1 MRSFRW
7 IASFPQT
14 GSAGD
19 LFTCGAQGACDF
31 ARREKPHHLHIG
43 RDPSHNPP
51 FRNANSYDA
60 IWRQKIRH
68 SIGMKKKKVE
78 QFADLAGIRARNSVG
93 LDALLRFENAHGESF
108 GWMTLRT
115 VYPMQLVMSDGNL
128 VVRITTSQTI
138 EHYTRNLIVI
148 VVLLAVSA
156 VLFPFVNN
164 GRGFVIALA
173 VCLPIM
179 TCMLFAFQYLDT
191 PYRNEKRLQKYIDK
205 KKESKRHGDDSP
217 RA

>member
-1 MRSFRW
+1 LDS
-7 IASFPQT
+7 IAP
-14 GSAGD
+14 
-19 LFTCGAQGACDF
+19 L
-31 ARREKPHHLHIG
+31 
-43 RDPSHNPP
+43 
-51 FRNANSYDA
+51 A
-60 IWRQKIRH
+60 I
-68 SIGMKKKKVE
+68 
-78 QFADLAGIRARNSVG
+78 LTGIRARNSVG

-191 PYRNEKRLQKYIDK
+191 PYRNAKRLQKYIDK
-205 KKESKRHGDDSP
+205 
-217 RA
+217 

>member
-1 MRSFRW
+1 
-7 IASFPQT
+7 
-14 GSAGD
+14 
-19 LFTCGAQGACDF
+19 
-31 ARREKPHHLHIG
+31 
-43 RDPSHNPP
+43 
-51 FRNANSYDA
+51 
-60 IWRQKIRH
+60 
-68 SIGMKKKKVE
+68 
-78 QFADLAGIRARNSVG
+78 
-93 LDALLRFENAHGESF
+93 
-108 GWMTLRT
+108 

-191 PYRNEKRLQKYIDK
+191 PYRNAKRLQKYIDK
-205 KKESKRHGDDSP
+205 
-217 RA
+217 

>member
-1 MRSFRW
+1 MDS
-7 IASFPQT
+7 IAP
-14 GSAGD
+14 
-19 LFTCGAQGACDF
+19 L
-31 ARREKPHHLHIG
+31 
-43 RDPSHNPP
+43 
-51 FRNANSYDA
+51 A
-60 IWRQKIRH
+60 I
-68 SIGMKKKKVE
+68 
-78 QFADLAGIRARNSVG
+78 LTGIRAKNSDG

-108 GWMTLRT
+108 GWMTLGT

-138 EHYTRNLIVI
+138 EHYTRNLMAI

-179 TCMLFAFQYLDT
+179 TCMLFAFQYLET
-191 PYRNEKRLQKYIDK
+191 LYRNAKRL
-205 KKESKRHGDDSP
+205 
-217 RA
+217 